1 LGALLLGIV
10 KTTNITVEATGVRI
24 MSTVFGF
31 IVLIMV
37 LSGVN
42 ATVFAGAPK
51 GSWRRRLPT
60 IFIDVARFVII
71 ALGLAL
77 ILAYIWGAN
86 VGGLFTALGI
96 SSIVLGLTLQNSVGQ
111 IISGLL
117 LLFEQPF
124 QIGDWVQTTSATGR
138 VVEVNWRATH
148 INTGSGLEI
157 IPNSVLA
164 GQSFM
169 NLSRPPGGHTI
180 TVTSKF
186 SGADAPDDVC
196 ALLTDVAADL
206 PQLHA
211 DSLPVTT
218 VTGSAEYTTAIP
230 VRSPADDVL
239 ARSTFQRWLW
249 YASRRAG
256 LHLDGM
262 DDEFATLARR
272 VDALR
277 KIAPVLRAT
286 SPDLE
291 ALLPHVTV
299 TRYGAD
305 ELMQASGDIPSS
317 MSFVVKGRVRLV
329 VTGTDGSVIPIGTLH
344 QGDFI
349 GQTAL
354 TREPVV
360 GSAYALGEVTVLQ
373 IKRDTLE
380 KLVFRK
386 PELLQDLSQAIDERR
401 DRAREAASHD
411 KQSNAEAESAAS

>member
-1 LGALLLGIV
+1 VSSVLSAPWFYWALILGIGLPIALVILTELQQSLARRESFLARPVGLLRTYIAPLGALLLGIV
-10 KTTNITVEATGVRI
+10 KTTNISVEATGVRI

-157 IPNSVLA
+157 IPN
-164 GQSFM
+164 
-169 NLSRPPGGHTI
+169 
-180 TVTSKF
+180 
-186 SGADAPDDVC
+186 
-196 ALLTDVAADL
+196 
-206 PQLHA
+206 
-211 DSLPVTT
+211 
-218 VTGSAEYTTAIP
+218 
-230 VRSPADDVL
+230 
-239 ARSTFQRWLW
+239 
-249 YASRRAG
+249 
-256 LHLDGM
+256 
-262 DDEFATLARR
+262 
-272 VDALR
+272 
-277 KIAPVLRAT
+277 
-286 SPDLE
+286 
-291 ALLPHVTV
+291 
-299 TRYGAD
+299 
-305 ELMQASGDIPSS
+305 
-317 MSFVVKGRVRLV
+317 
-329 VTGTDGSVIPIGTLH
+329 
-344 QGDFI
+344 
-349 GQTAL
+349 
-354 TREPVV
+354 
-360 GSAYALGEVTVLQ
+360 
-373 IKRDTLE
+373 
-380 KLVFRK
+380 
-386 PELLQDLSQAIDERR
+386 
-401 DRAREAASHD
+401 
-411 KQSNAEAESAAS
+411 